1 MPIDQPPAIFHPAES
16 GSSKVWTPNDWYISQ
31 QPTKL
36 VIGDLVEIDLKDG
49 SMKFRDGYSPDAA
62 ARTLWEAISSEY
74 REMQKW
80 KAEQRR

>member
-49 SMKFRDGYSPDAA
+49 SMKFRDGY
-62 ARTLWEAISSEY
+62 
-74 REMQKW
+74 
-80 KAEQRR
+80 